1 MDKDYIVVNIRPFI
15 FKQNISVYQDG
26 NCIRTLKCK
35 IDEIEKT
42 IINLSDIYHVNKVNL
57 VEKGNIYS
65 LKIKDSLLSKYTDK
79 NLEVT
84 IW

>member
-1 MDKDYIVVNIRPFI
+1 MDKDYIVANIRPFI
-15 FKQNISVYQDG
+15 FKQNVSVYQDG

-35 IDEIEKT
+35 IDEIEKI

>member
-15 FKQNISVYQDG
+15 FKQNVSVYQDG

-57 VEKGNIYS
+57 VEKDNIYS

>member
-15 FKQNISVYQDG
+15 FKQNVSVYQDG

-57 VEKGNIYS
+57 VEKNNIYS

-79 NLEVT
+79 NLEITV
-84 IW
+84 W